1 MSRAPQTRLSIVLC
15 LGLAGAG
22 GCSVNASWHA
32 GTTTSSGKTSE
43 ARPSGH
49 ASHDHDRD
57 TQDAAAR
64 ERTRKRR
71 AQEDTERI
79 DREARER
86 VAQAEREA
94 AEKEREAAAEAERD
108 RQQAAA
114 EAEQRKRD
122 AEAAAKADKAQKPL
136 QRRQATGRFDM
147 GTQGATGGQGDD
159 VFQRRNTE
167 INQSEETKK
176 AAIRKQLEQNKSDI
190 LVTAE
195 RKRTAVQESL
205 KDKPE
210 DGADKK
216 P

>member
-1 MSRAPQTRLSIVLC
+1 MSRAPQMRLPLVLI
-15 LGLAGAG
+15 LGFAGVT

-49 ASHDHDRD
+49 KHQNDDE
-57 TQDAAAR
+57 AAAR
-64 ERTRKRR
+64 ERTRRRR

-122 AEAAAKADKAQKPL
+122 AEAAAKADKAQKPM

-147 GTQGATGGQGDD
+147 GTQGGTGGEADE
-159 VFQRRNTE
+159 VWKRRNTE
-167 INQSEETKK
+167 IDQSEEAKK

-190 LVTAE
+190 LVAAE

-210 DGADKK
+210 DDAKK